1 MITTDKEQ
9 RIVIAE
15 WTPGKIS
22 SGAEVAKVTVEEK
35 VKSEDRETR

>member
-9 RIVIAE
+9 RMVIAE
-15 WTPGKIS
+15 WTSGKIS
-22 SGAEVAKVTVEEK
+22 SGAEVVKVTVVEK